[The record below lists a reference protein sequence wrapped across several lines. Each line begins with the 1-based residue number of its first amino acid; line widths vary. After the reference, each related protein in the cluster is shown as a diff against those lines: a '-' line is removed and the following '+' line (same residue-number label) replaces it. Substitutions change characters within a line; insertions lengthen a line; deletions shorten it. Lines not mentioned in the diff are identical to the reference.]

1 MRPVA
6 LLAPALAAAWLALAL
21 VSARATAA
29 TGPEPEAPGCADPTA
44 LPRPEGARI
53 LGCEAV
59 ESDEAVLP
67 LAAWNDDPEFGFWD
81 NSVRLEGRRNRILY
95 AIPPGRGPQE
105 VLRGY
110 RKALTEQGYE
120 VLFECAGFT
129 ACGAG
134 VEAVYA
140 DEVYGKRLSAAP
152 ASGAFAQ
159 DSVREPRILVAK
171 DKAANGGNYVFILAA
186 QQRNDSTPET
196 GSQVAVFL
204 EQIASRGP
212 EQHLV
217 LLRSD
222 ELAQGLDL
230 DGHVPIYG
238 IRFDPDGAEIAP
250 DADDQLAQIARL
262 LRERPALSLHV
273 VGHTDDRG
281 GLEHNLDLSRRRA
294 EAVVAALVRDYAI
307 AQERLRPQG
316 LASLAPVAP
325 NSVEEG
331 RARNRRIELV
341 AQ

>member
-6 LLAPALAAAWLALAL
+6 LLAPALAAVWLALAP
-21 VSARATAA
+21 AGAGGTAA
-29 TGPEPEAPGCADPTA
+29 AAPQPDAPGCTDPA
-44 LPRPEGARI
+44 SLPRPEGARI
-53 LGCEAV
+53 LGCEVA
-59 ESDEAVLP
+59 ESDEAILP
-67 LAAWNDDPEFGFWD
+67 LAAWNDDPEVGFWD

-95 AIPPGRGPQE
+95 ALAPGRSPQE

-110 RKALTEQGYE
+110 RKALTELGYE
-120 VLFECAGFT
+120 VLFECSGFT

-134 VEAVYA
+134 VDAVYT

-171 DKAANGGNYVFILAA
+171 DKSADGGNYVFILAA
-186 QQRNDSTPET
+186 QQHNSTAPAA

-230 DGHVPIYG
+230 DGHVPVYG
-238 IRFDPDGAEIAP
+238 IRFDPDGAQVTHDSDE
-250 DADDQLAQIARL
+250 QLAQIARL

-307 AQERLRPQG
+307 APERLRPQG
-316 LASLAPVAP
+316 LANLAPVAP
-325 NSVEEG
+325 NTVEEG